1 MKSLPLERLISANLR
16 LGQRLVLTHGKNQA
30 SMGLHAH
37 FDKTHRCYPSAFYK
51 IDHIKEG
58 QTDKTHPDCYY
69 QGCPASLFDPLL
81 FSQINQAIEIEDFG
95 GLAVYAGSVGIAHL
109 PYRCVTFYQEVLAA
123 RDRFLLER
131 DVVQRSLIR

>member
-16 LGQRLVLTHGKNQA
+16 LGQRLVLTQGTKQA
-30 SMGLHAH
+30 SIGLHIH

-51 IDHIKEG
+51 IDHLKEG
-58 QTDKTHPDCYY
+58 QTKDTHPDCYV
-69 QGCPASLFDPLL
+69 QGCPALLFDPLL

-109 PYRCVTFYQEVLAA
+109 PYRCVNFYQEVLAA
-123 RDRFLLER
+123 RDRFITER
-131 DVVQRSLIR
+131 DTVQRSLNR